1 MFMLLNMYVSLAY
14 RQISPFAVLVSRHI
28 PKFKEHQLCIR
39 IEAQL
44 KISPDV

>member
-1 MFMLLNMYVSLAY
+1 MFMLLDMYVSLAY
-14 RQISPFAVLVSRHI
+14 RQIPPFAVLVSRHI
-28 PKFKEHQLCIR
+28 PKFKDHQLCNK